1 MKKRIFSMLLIFV
14 LMFTSS
20 NAVFAEE
27 TEISEVW
34 EEASIEED
42 QTVLTSDK
50 FTLFVDVV
58 QPDGQIL
65 SSDMRFNIFTEDGEW
80 LANRCVRIESAGI
93 VEVEF
98 QLPVYEIGTKFVL
111 VPTTGVEYIT
121 YYSTNLGLNESFVV
135 ETYAYTDVFGSV
147 RIADS
152 AHVSAYPFFEADSWE
167 AKAEEFVNS
176 RNIQSETPYMIWVSK
191 DNFTVSVFLR
201 ENNRWEC
208 IKHFGCSIGAP
219 STPTVTGQYKYYR
232 FEKIWDY
239 GSYFVGPIIKFY
251 NGYAIHTTLI
261 NKDGT
266 DYDGRIGKM
275 ISHGCVRVRPEN
287 MDWLIFYI
295 PLNTRIYVTNE

>member
-1 MKKRIFSMLLIFV
+1 MKKRVFSMLLVFV

-20 NAVFAEE
+20 IAVSAEDV
-27 TEISEVW
+27 EVQDAV
-34 EEASIEED
+34 EVQDEAEA
-42 QTVLTSDK
+42 VLTSDK
-50 FTLFVDVV
+50 FTLFVEVV
-58 QPDGQIL
+58 QPEGQIL
-65 SSDMRFNIFTEDGEW
+65 PSDMRFNIFTEAGEW
-80 LANRCVRIESAGI
+80 LANRCVKIETAGI

-121 YYSTNLGLNESFVV
+121 YYSSNLGLNESFVV
-135 ETYAYTDVFGSV
+135 ETYAYVDIFGGV

-167 AKAEEFVNS
+167 AKAEELVNS
-176 RNIQSETPYMIWVSK
+176 RNIQSDTPYMIWVSK
-191 DNFTVSVFLR
+191 ENFTVSVFLR

-208 IKHFGCSIGAP
+208 IKYFECSIGAP
-219 STPTVTGQYKYYR
+219 DTPTVTGQYNYYR

-239 GSYFVGPIIKFY
+239 GTYYVGPIMKFY

-266 DYDGRIGKM
+266 DYDGRTGKM

-295 PLNTRIYVTNE
+295 PLNTKIYVTNE

>member
-1 MKKRIFSMLLIFV
+1 MKKRVFSMLLVFV

-20 NAVFAEE
+20 IAVSAEDV
-27 TEISEVW
+27 EVQDAV
-34 EEASIEED
+34 EVQDEAEA
-42 QTVLTSDK
+42 VLTSDK

-65 SSDMRFNIFTEDGEW
+65 PSDMRFNIFTEEGEW
-80 LANRCVRIESAGI
+80 LANRCVRIESAGV

-98 QLPVYEIGTKFVL
+98 QLPAYEIGTRFVL

-135 ETYAYTDVFGSV
+135 ETYAYVDVFGGV

-167 AKAEEFVNS
+167 AKAEELVNS

-191 DNFTVSVFLR
+191 ENFTVSVFLR

-208 IKHFGCSIGAP
+208 IKYFGCSIGAP
-219 STPTVTGQYKYYR
+219 DTPTVTGQYKYYR
-232 FEKIWDY
+232 FENIWDY
-239 GSYFVGPIIKFY
+239 GTYYVGPIIKFY